1 MVGVNWLGCRD
12 PTSSPV
18 PRGGDISATSPPP
31 LEAEEVMWNFK
42 GEKRGG
48 GHWKGLLAFLSDL
61 KSEISLTYDGGK
73 WEEEERG

>member
-1 MVGVNWLGCRD
+1 
-12 PTSSPV
+12 
-18 PRGGDISATSPPP
+18 
-31 LEAEEVMWNFK
+31 MWNFK